1 MTIGSSAPAGR
12 TPAEGHDVPVVSLT
26 GVSVAYGSNLVL
38 QDVTL
43 DFHPGEITALLG
55 ANGAGKSTLIKALSG
70 ANSRYEGTVRLN
82 GETVH
87 LSSPTQARQL
97 GISTVHQKVADGIV
111 PGLSVAENLTLDDL
125 AEATRHPLRSRGRQ
139 REDARRALAT
149 LGLDWPHSVLGQDAA
164 LLPISDAQL
173 LVLAR
178 ALRTT
183 PRLLILDEPTSAL
196 TAAEADRL
204 FGVLTS
210 LRASGLSILY
220 VSHRFGEIETLADRV
235 VVLRDGRVQS
245 DSARPFAWHEILHD
259 MLGRATAV
267 QHDRGTT
274 LRGTETVASVD
285 GVRLLPESAPL
296 SLEIRSGEVLG
307 VLGLIGAG
315 KTEIAELLAG
325 LARPATGGLTL
336 AGHPYSPKRP
346 GDALRA
352 GVVLVPEDRQRQGI
366 LPGWSVLRNITLPFL
381 AESSAV
387 GVLRRRAERSRAE
400 RVIAS
405 LDVVTTGP
413 EAFIDDLSGGNQQK
427 VVVGRWLS
435 ASPRVALL
443 DEPFRG
449 VDIAARRE
457 IGARLATLAGDGG
470 AAVVLSSDVD
480 EILEVADRI
489 VVLVGGEIALDAYAD
504 EVGRAEVIGAF
515 LGADHAVEDPGSRLA
530 GPSATADPPPA
541 EPDHGAP
548 SPDPAPDGS
557 PSDPFRDDRGPSP
570 ERTEA

>member
-1 MTIGSSAPAGR
+1 MTIGSPAPDRR

-38 QDVTL
+38 QDVTI
-43 DFHPGEITALLG
+43 DFRAGEITALLG

-70 ANSRYEGTVRLN
+70 ANSRYEGTVELG

-125 AEATRHPLRSRGRQ
+125 AEASRHPLRSRRRQ
-139 REDARRALAT
+139 RDDARRALAT
-149 LGLDWPHSVLGQDAA
+149 LGLDWPDAVLAQDAA

-196 TAAEADRL
+196 TAAEAERL
-204 FGVLTS
+204 FGVLTA

-235 VVLRDGRVQS
+235 VVLRDGVLQS
-245 DSARPFAWHEILHD
+245 DSVRPFAWHEILHD

-274 LRGTETVASVD
+274 LRGTEAVASLD
-285 GVRLLPESAPL
+285 GVRLFAESAPL

-325 LARPATGGLTL
+325 LARPASGGLTL
-336 AGHPYSPKRP
+336 GGRAFAPKRP

-381 AESSAV
+381 AESSAL
-387 GVLRRRAERSRAE
+387 GVLRRRTERTRAD
-400 RVIAS
+400 RVIDS

-413 EAFIDDLSGGNQQK
+413 DAFIDDLSGGNQQK

-435 ASPRVALL
+435 ASPRVAIL

-515 LGADHAVEDPGSRLA
+515 LGADHAVDDPGSRLA
-530 GPSATADPPPA
+530 RP
-541 EPDHGAP
+541 GAP
-548 SPDPAPDGS
+548 SASSGSASDDPE
-557 PSDPFRDDRGPSP
+557 PSP